1 MRHTIKVMSLAT
13 FGFYE
18 FKVESPD
25 LVVMDSTSITTNTKK
40 IIKKEHIATEINRYL
55 KSLLSQILTY
65 RCCYRYIDFDSDV
78 SIDRYRGQ
86 REIYMYI
93 TNH

>member
-18 FKVESPD
+18 LKVESSE
-25 LVVMDSTSITTNTKK
+25 LQSTQVFGGHGFYLNNNKHKK
-40 IIKKEHIATEINRYL
+40 NIKKKHVATEINRYL

-65 RCCYRYIDFDSDV
+65 RCCYRYIEFDPDV

-86 REIYMYI
+86 R
-93 TNH
+93 

>member
-18 FKVESPD
+18 FKVESPE
-25 LVVMDSTSITTNTKK
+25 LQSTQVFGGHGFYLNNNKHKK
-40 IIKKEHIATEINRYL
+40 NIKKKHVATEINRYL

-86 REIYMYI
+86 R
-93 TNH
+93 

>member
-25 LVVMDSTSITTNTKK
+25 LQSTQVFGGHGFDLNNNKHKK
-40 IIKKEHIATEINRYL
+40 KYKKVT
-55 KSLLSQILTY
+55 
-65 RCCYRYIDFDSDV
+65 
-78 SIDRYRGQ
+78 
-86 REIYMYI
+86 
-93 TNH
+93 

>member
-25 LVVMDSTSITTNTKK
+25 LQSTQVFGGHGFYLNNNKHKK
-40 IIKKEHIATEINRYL
+40 NIKKKHIATEINRYL
-55 KSLLSQILTY
+55 TSLLSQILTY
-65 RCCYRYIDFDSDV
+65 RCCYRYIEFDSDV

-86 REIYMYI
+86 R
-93 TNH
+93 

>member
-25 LVVMDSTSITTNTKK
+25 LQSTQVFGGHGFYLNNNKHKK
-40 IIKKEHIATEINRYL
+40 KYKKET
-55 KSLLSQILTY
+55 
-65 RCCYRYIDFDSDV
+65 
-78 SIDRYRGQ
+78 
-86 REIYMYI
+86 
-93 TNH
+93 